1 MIVQNRKSTLEKN
14 RESTLRLSQRF
25 LRRTI
30 SRQDNG
36 GQMNRYFW
44 PADHPA
50 VLLALV
56 ATATLVFAWPLENV
70 PACVLAAVMMVA
82 AAGIAIRA
90 HFHSVGMG

>member
-1 MIVQNRKSTLEKN
+1 MIVQNRKSKLEKN
-14 RESTLRLSQRF
+14 RKSTLRLSQSF
-25 LRRTI
+25 FAQLYHDETME
-30 SRQDNG
+30 G
-36 GQMNRYFW
+36 KMNRYFW